1 MINKKMSFQLVSII
15 SLFFIISSKNLR
27 KLDEKYDLVIIGGGL
42 AGLTAAYESYLKSN
56 DTLNIALIE
65 QLSNI
70 GGNSNRA
77 TSGINLLE
85 TEPQRRRN
93 ITDNYTI
100 FYSDTMKSGKY
111 INNPLLVSTFVNG
124 TKTLY
129 DYYTDNFGIDITLLG
144 KLGGHSVARTHRPTD
159 SNNVIGSYL
168 VRKVSDKVKNI
179 SNIHILYDSKVTE
192 LLKNETNNT
201 IYGLKY
207 IKTNESTENTINCDA
222 IILTS
227 GGYGHDFGDDGLLK
241 EFVPEYMNYP
251 TTNGENT
258 TGIGIKLGRAIG
270 ADLVD
275 MKQVQIHPTGFVSP
289 RNRYEKKKFLAPEL
303 LRGVG
308 GILINEKGV
317 RFCNELGTRDYV
329 TQKILENC
337 QKQNTTE
344 IDQYESYLLMNQDM
358 ATEFGNNFYYYKN
371 VQGFIS
377 EFANF
382 SELAKNLNINYTIL
396 ANTINSYNNASD
408 NKIDEF
414 NKTEF
419 NYKFN
424 LTETIYSMVIAPSI
438 HYTMGGLKM
447 NNKGEILTSENKT
460 INGLFG
466 AGEVT
471 GGVHGGNRLGGNSL
485 AECGVYGR
493 ISGDSAVDYL
503 LNKNNIINSSNI
515 SDNTN
520 NTNNSDSTTNS
531 DSTNNS
537 DGNDDN
543 DNSTTINNLFIS
555 KGRSSGLGAGGII
568 AIILGIAVAL
578 IGIFLSILFCN
589 SKENNKSQEI
599 YNPSSSLSGNPIVS
613 LPSK

>member
-1 MINKKMSFQLVSII
+1 MKFKLFQII
-15 SLFFIISSKNLR
+15 SLFLFISSKNLR
-27 KLDEKYDLVIIGGGL
+27 KLDEKFDLVIIGGGL
-42 AGLTAAYESYLKSN
+42 AGLTAAYESYVKSN
-56 DTLNIALIE
+56 NTLNIAVIE

-85 TEPQRRRN
+85 TEPQKRN
-93 ITDNYTI
+93 NIIDNFTI
-100 FYSDTMKSGKY
+100 FYSDTMKSGKN
-111 INNPLLVSTFVNG
+111 INDPLLVTTFING

-168 VRKVSDKVKNI
+168 IKKVSEKVKNI
-179 SNIHILYDSKVTE
+179 SNIKIYYNSKVTQ
-192 LLKNETNNT
+192 LLKNETNNS

-207 IKTNESTENTINCDA
+207 TKTNESNENIIDCNA

-241 EFVPEYMNYP
+241 EFVPDYMNYP

-258 TGIGIKLGRAIG
+258 TGSGIKLGRAIG

-289 RNRYEKKKFLAPEL
+289 KNRYEKKKFLAPEL

-308 GILINEKGV
+308 GILINENGE

-337 QKQNTTE
+337 KKQNTSE

-358 ATEFGNNFYYYKN
+358 ANEFGNNFFYYKN

-377 EFANF
+377 EHSNF
-382 SELAKNLNINYTIL
+382 SELAKNININYTKL
-396 ANTINSYNNASD
+396 ENTIISYNNAYEK
-408 NKIDEF
+408 KIDEF

-424 LTETIYSMVIAPSI
+424 LNETIYSMVIAPSI

-447 NNKGEILTSENKT
+447 NNKGEILNSNNNT
-460 INGLFG
+460 INGLYG

-485 AECGVYGR
+485 AECGVFGR
-493 ISGDSAVDYL
+493 ISADSAVDYL
-503 LNKNNIINSSNI
+503 LNKNNNNSNGSNSDNNDNNNDNIDSTIINKFFIKRGNSN
-515 SDNTN
+515 
-520 NTNNSDSTTNS
+520 
-531 DSTNNS
+531 
-537 DGNDDN
+537 
-543 DNSTTINNLFIS
+543 
-555 KGRSSGLGAGGII
+555 GLGAGGII
-568 AIILGIAVAL
+568 AIILGILAAL
-578 IGIFLSILFCN
+578 IGMLSIFMCFN
-589 SKENNKSQEI
+589 SKKDNMLQNHQIS
-599 YNPSSSLSGNPIVS
+599 YSSKPII
-613 LPSK
+613 